1 MKSMVWMAIGVLLLA
16 GKGAFAQTITP
27 IQERVMA
34 AQSKGKAYA
43 VPELFSNLGN
53 PEAGMQQVLKRGTL
67 LKLNNQ
73 VLKELKENRPE
84 HVVIDL
90 PYEGGKTM
98 RLEMVKNEVL
108 DPDFRVTTSSGSSF
122 RYQEGLY
129 YQGIVRGNVRSVAAL
144 SMVGDEIMGVVD
156 VEGIGN
162 MILGVLEN
170 DIQNRYAFFRSEDL
184 QHNMQ
189 MGCDTEEEPQVQLS
203 QTAEQLMEV
212 AENTNKCVKIYFE
225 CEYDMFLSRSSSVQS
240 TIDYMTGIYN
250 VVKALYDNEYVT
262 TAISEIF
269 VWNTP
274 DDYPTTSTR
283 DALYAF
289 QSRRGSSF
297 NGNLAHLVSRGAPTG
312 GGVAFLNVTCTKGSA
327 YAYSYI
333 HGSYNQF
340 PTYSWTVSVIAH
352 EMGHNLGSSHTH
364 ACSWDVNGDG
374 IASEM
379 IDGCGPN
386 KGYSEGSCP
395 VAPLPTNGGTVM
407 SYCHLVSGVGINF
420 NNGFGPLPGDRIR
433 SRVYNAS
440 CLTACNTCPTMVSIS
455 KTDISCFGGNNGS
468 ATATGSG
475 STGGYTY
482 LWNTGATTATISGL
496 SAGTYSV
503 TVRGENG
510 TGCPVTSSVT
520 IMQPAA
526 LNANAAIT
534 PESAPGASNGSITL
548 SVSGGT
554 APYTYLWSNGA
565 TTKDI
570 INIPGGE
577 FTVTIKDS
585 KNCTTQR
592 SFTVGSNGCGN
603 ILTSFPFTEG
613 FETGL
618 GIFTQASY
626 DNYDWIRQSGQ
637 TPNNRTGPSGAFQ
650 GSWYLFAQGKNN
662 SGEAAV
668 ESPCL
673 SIADLTNSSIDFAYS
688 MNGSSIGTLRL
699 EVSTNNGG
707 TWTTLWSRSGN
718 QGSNWLTASVSLE
731 NHKTSFTKIRFV
743 AVAGGNFGD
752 IAIDGITLRGQQAI
766 SCTAPTLSFSQT
778 NVSCFGASNG
788 SASVNATGGTSPYTY
803 LWSNG
808 ATTASL
814 SNLSAGTY
822 NVTVTATGGC
832 SSAGEVTITQPAKID
847 VATQAVPVSAPGASD
862 GAVNLELKSGGT
874 APFNYRWSNGA
885 DTKDLLNVPAGTY
898 TVVVNDAVGCETN
911 ASETVTEPQITGCTS
926 SIGLPYAESFESGL
940 GIWRQRTDDQFDW
953 RINSSGTPTGN
964 TGPSSAANGSFYLYT
979 EANDASS
986 GSRAIIESPCFDLS
1000 NISQAEFSFAWHM
1013 FGNQMGTMI
1022 LEISEDAGTTWR
1034 SLWSRSGNA
1043 SNSWT
1048 TQKVS
1053 LNAYAGKSVTFRFT
1067 GILSNGV
1074 RGDMALDDIRITGI
1088 ANNLM
1093 MITGTPGQTSFELR
1107 RVYPNPTSGVLQVEM
1122 YSTNSTT
1129 ANISLVDVTG
1139 RTTDYGRAQLFPGH
1153 NTIRINVTSSSN
1165 GMYMLRVMENGRSHT
1180 KPIMIMR

>member
-1 MKSMVWMAIGVLLLA
+1 MVWMAIGILLLA
-16 GKGAFAQTITP
+16 GKGMFAQSVTP
-27 IQERVMA
+27 IQERVIA

-43 VPELFSNLGN
+43 VPELFTNLGN
-53 PEAGMQQVLKRGTL
+53 PDAGMQQVLKRGTM
-67 LKLNNQ
+67 LKLNEN
-73 VLKELKENRPE
+73 VLKELRENRPE

-98 RLEMVKNEVL
+98 RVEMVKNEVL
-108 DPDFRVTTSSGSSF
+108 DPDFKVTTSSGSSF

-129 YQGIVRGNVRSVAAL
+129 YQGIVRGNARSVAAL

-170 DIQNRYAFFRSEDL
+170 DVQNRYAFFRSEDL

-189 MGCDTEEEPQVQLS
+189 MGCDTDEQPQAQMA
-203 QTAEQLMEV
+203 QATEQLMEV
-212 AENTNKCVKIYFE
+212 AQSTNKCVKIYFE
-225 CEYDMFLSRSSSVQS
+225 CEYDMFVSRGSSIQG

-283 DALYAF
+283 DALFSF
-289 QSRRGSSF
+289 QARRGSSF

-312 GGVAFLNVTCTKGSA
+312 GGVAYLDVTCNKLSA
-327 YAYSYI
+327 FAYSYI

-340 PTYSWTVSVIAH
+340 PTYSWTVNVIAH
-352 EMGHNLGSSHTH
+352 EMGHNLGSPHTH
-364 ACSWDVNGDG
+364 ACSWNVNGT
-374 IASEM
+374 ASQM

-386 KGYSEGSCP
+386 KGYTEGSCP

-455 KTDISCFGGNNGS
+455 KNDIACFGGNNGS

-482 LWNTGATTATISGL
+482 LWNTGATTATIIGL

-510 TGCPVTSSVT
+510 AGCPVVSSVEIT
-520 IMQPAA
+520 QPAPI
-526 LNANAAIT
+526 NATAIIGS
-534 PESAPGASNGSITL
+534 ESFPGAGNGSILL
-548 SVSGGT
+548 SVNGGIL
-554 APYTYLWSNGA
+554 PYSYQWSNGA
-565 TTKDI
+565 KTKDI
-570 INIPGGE
+570 TNLTGGDYS
-577 FTVTIKDS
+577 VTITDS
-585 KNCTTQR
+585 KGCTLQR
-592 SFTVGSNGCGN
+592 TFNVGSNGCSSE
-603 ILTSFPFTEG
+603 LSTFPFTEG
-613 FETGL
+613 FESGI
-618 GIFTQASY
+618 GIFTQATY
-626 DNYDWIRQSGQ
+626 DNYDWTRQSGS
-637 TPNNRTGPSGAFQ
+637 TPNNRTGPSGAYE

-662 SGEAAV
+662 NLDAV
-668 ESPCL
+668 IESPCL
-673 SIADLTNSSIDFAYS
+673 SISNVSNPTVDFAYS
-688 MNGSSIGTLRL
+688 MNGSSIGTLRF
-699 EVSTNNGG
+699 EVSTNNGA
-707 TWTTLWSRSGN
+707 TWTTLWSRAGN
-718 QGSNWLTASVSLE
+718 QGANWLTTSVSL
-731 NHKTSFTKIRFV
+731 NDYKTTFTKIRFV

-752 IAIDGITLRGQQAI
+752 IAIDGITFKGQQ
-766 SCTAPTLSFSQT
+766 SVVCTAPVLSFSQS
-778 NVSCFGASNG
+778 NVTCFGAANG
-788 SASVNATGGTSPYTY
+788 SATVSASGGTGPYTY

-808 ATTASL
+808 ATTVSVG
-814 SNLSAGTY
+814 NLSAGTY
-822 NVTVTATGGC
+822 SVTVTATGGC
-832 SSAGEVTITQPAKID
+832 SSTEQVTITQPLKID
-847 VATQAVPVSAPGASD
+847 VATLAVPVSSPGASD
-862 GAVNLELKSGGT
+862 GAVNLEQRAGGT
-874 APFNYRWSNGA
+874 APFTYRWNNGA
-885 DTKDLLNVPAGTY
+885 ITKDLLNVPAGTY
-898 TVVVNDAVGCETN
+898 TVVVKDAVGCETN
-911 ASETVTEPQITGCTS
+911 ATDTVTEPQTTGCSTG
-926 SIGLPYAESFESGL
+926 IQIPYAESFESGL
-940 GIWRQRTDDQFDW
+940 GIWTQRTDDQFDW
-953 RINSSGTPTGN
+953 RRNSGGTPTGN

-986 GSRAIIESPCFDLS
+986 GSRAVIESACFDLI
-1000 NISQAEFSFAWHM
+1000 NVTQAEFSFAWHM

-1022 LEISEDAGTTWR
+1022 LEVSEDAGNTW
-1034 SLWSRSGNA
+1034 SVMWSRSGNA

-1053 LNAYAGKSVTFRFT
+1053 LNPYAGKSVKFRFT

-1074 RGDMALDDIRITGI
+1074 RGDMAIDDIMITGI

-1122 YSTNSTT
+1122 YSNISTT

-1165 GMYMLRVMENGRSHT
+1165 GMYILRVMENGRSHT
-1180 KPIMIMR
+1180 KPIMILR